1 MHGVSVISN
10 DGRLFKTLVFPSESI
25 SKAYIDMIAEDFAKI
40 GYQVKLQYRGD
51 KLVISISDKV
61 YLIGE

>member
-1 MHGVSVISN
+1 MHGVTLISK
-10 DGRLFKTLVFPSESI
+10 DGNMFKISVFPSESI

-40 GYQVKLQYRGD
+40 GYQVKLQYRD
-51 KLVISISDKV
+51 NKFVVNISDEV